1 MRAPPQGSIR
11 HVKDRSPSTAGF
23 QGPRRVTRAWPA
35 DSRAFAACLLASTL
49 CTGAA
54 RPAAASPPPP
64 ATTGLPAALPAA
76 DLARALALVQQTA
89 QRLAPSGAQVSAT
102 LGTLERRLNPAPCRQ
117 AEPFLPRSAPPWGR
131 TRVGLR
137 CTAGAAWTLYLPVQV
152 QVVAEALAVRTAVPA
167 GSVLS
172 AADLTVQMLDWS
184 ARPQPPLT
192 DPAQAL
198 GRKLQRAAT
207 PGVPLLAADLQV
219 QRWFAAGDTV
229 KVRSA
234 GAGFAVATE
243 GVALNEGRD
252 GQRVRVQ
259 LPARSGTGRSAGPVL
274 QGYAVG
280 ERLVELP

>member
-1 MRAPPQGSIR
+1 M
-11 HVKDRSPSTAGF
+11 
-23 QGPRRVTRAWPA
+23 
-35 DSRAFAACLLASTL
+35 ACLLASTL
-49 CTGAA
+49 YAGAA
-54 RPAAASPPPP
+54 GTAAASPPAP
-64 ATTGLPAALPAA
+64 AGLPAALPAA
-76 DLARALALVQQTA
+76 DLARALALVQQAA
-89 QRLAPSGAQVSAT
+89 QRLAPSDARVSAT
-102 LGTLERRLNPAPCRQ
+102 LVTLERRLNPAPCQQ

-131 TRVGLR
+131 TNVGLR

-152 QVVAEALAVRTAVPA
+152 QVTAAALAVRSALPA

-172 AADLTVQMLDWS
+172 AADLTVQVLDWS
-184 ARPQPPLT
+184 ARPQPPLV

-198 GRKLQRAAT
+198 GRTLLRAAT
-207 PGVPLLAADLQV
+207 PGVPLRAADLQV

-229 KVRSA
+229 KVRTA

-243 GVALNEGRD
+243 GIALNEGRD

-259 LPARSGTGRSAGPVL
+259 LPARSGAGRSTGPVL